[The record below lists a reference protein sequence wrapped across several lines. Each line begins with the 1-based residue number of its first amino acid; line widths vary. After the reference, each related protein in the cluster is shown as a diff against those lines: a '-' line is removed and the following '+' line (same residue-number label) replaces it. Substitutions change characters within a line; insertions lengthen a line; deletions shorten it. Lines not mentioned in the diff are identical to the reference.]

1 MQITTRFMNVSV
13 DEDQISNL
21 TEEEL
26 DRYLD
31 DVVMDAVFH
40 YFTEDWF
47 E

>member
-1 MQITTRFMNVSV
+1 MQIMNASV
-13 DEDQISNL
+13 DEEEISNL
-21 TEEEL
+21 TGEEI

-31 DVVMDAVFH
+31 EVVMDAVFH